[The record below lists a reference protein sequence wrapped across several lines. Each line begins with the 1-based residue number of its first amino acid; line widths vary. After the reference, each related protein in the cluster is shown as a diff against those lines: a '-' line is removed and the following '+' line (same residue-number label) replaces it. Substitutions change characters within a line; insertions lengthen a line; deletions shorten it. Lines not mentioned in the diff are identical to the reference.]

1 MARLLEY
8 EKARILLD
16 KYGIRSVDSK
26 YLLSEKDAAKFAEGG
41 NIAMKAI
48 SQKALHK
55 TKSGLVMLNVS
66 RDNAEKAFA
75 ELSRK
80 AEKYK
85 PYKILGQRMA
95 PSGLEII
102 VGGRTDEQF
111 GKLILIGLG
120 GIYVEVFRDFAL
132 RVCPISRHDAEA
144 MIGQLK
150 SKSVIAKDAG
160 SEHMLVELLLK
171 VSKMLS
177 ENDIAE
183 LDLNPIILHDKG
195 YDAVD
200 LRVMV

>member
-8 EKARILLD
+8 EKARALLE

-26 YLLSEKDAAKFAEGG
+26 YLVSEKDAAKFAEHGE
-41 NIAMKAI
+41 IAMKAI

-75 ELSRK
+75 ELSKK

-85 PYKILGQRMA
+85 PYRILGQRMA

-150 SKSVIAKDAG
+150 SKSVIAKDDA
-160 SEHMLVELLLK
+160 SERMLVELLLK

>member
-102 VGGRTDEQF
+102 VGSRTDEQF

>member
-1 MARLLEY
+1 MAHLLEY
-8 EKARILLD
+8 EKARALLE
-16 KYGIRSVDSK
+16 KYGIRSVESK
-26 YLLSEKDAAKFAEGG
+26 YLISGRDAAKFAEGG

-66 RDNAEKAFA
+66 SDNAEKAFA

-85 PYKILGQRMA
+85 PYRILGQRMA
-95 PSGLEII
+95 PGGLEII

-132 RVCPISRHDAEA
+132 RVCPITRHDAEA
-144 MIGQLK
+144 MIEQLK
-150 SKSVIAKDAG
+150 SKSVIAKDTG
-160 SEHMLVELLLK
+160 SERMLVELLLK

-177 ENDIAE
+177 ENEIAE

>member
-8 EKARILLD
+8 EKARALLD
-16 KYGIRSVDSK
+16 RYGIRSIESR
-26 YLLSEKDAAKFAEGG
+26 YLESGKEAAKFAG
-41 NIAMKAI
+41 NGAIAMKAI

-55 TKSGLVMLNVS
+55 TKSGLVMLNIS
-66 RDNAEKAFA
+66 GDKAEKAFG
-75 ELSRK
+75 ELSKK
-80 AEKYK
+80 AKEYA
-85 PYKILGQRMA
+85 PYRILGQRMA

-132 RVCPISRHDAEA
+132 RVCPISRHDAES
-144 MIGQLK
+144 MIEQLK
-150 SKSVIAKDAG
+150 SKSVIAKDAAG
-160 SEHMLVELLLK
+160 ERMLADLLLK

-200 LRVMV
+200 LRIMV